1 MEDTIVPKKR
11 GKKKRYI
18 TSIISDID
26 NLNIDIPENI
36 KLEAERQ
43 SINNVHLRSVR
54 KKKKKHN
61 IANSLYMA
69 HENLGSIKD
78 PAILGKILGLAKG
91 EMSKAINSSD
101 DECIIFHFPQ
111 EYIPE
116 YIKYLN
122 GIDVDV
128 MTKNIITFT
137 DSLCS
142 MDSTILHEQP
152 QNLAAAIIVFYTD
165 CHGYTIENKNIFYK
179 NIEKSSGTITRIYR
193 IISQIYNK

>member
-1 MEDTIVPKKR
+1 MEEAPIIKRR
-11 GKKKRYI
+11 GKKKGHI

-26 NLNIDIPENI
+26 NLNLDIPENI

-43 SINNVHLRSVR
+43 SINNIHSRSVR

-78 PAILGKILGLAKG
+78 PAILGKILGLQKG
-91 EMSKAINSSD
+91 EIMKAINSSD

-116 YIKYLN
+116 YVKYLH
-122 GIDVDV
+122 GVDTDI
-128 MTKNIITFT
+128 MTKNIIEFT
-137 DSLCS
+137 DELCR

-152 QNLAAAIIVFYTD
+152 QNLAASIIVFYTD